1 MAKKEKM
8 THDEKIEYM
17 RLATAF
23 ADIQCGLVELDMLI
37 SLYDLILEKKG
48 NTDLMSL
55 AKVVVTVTNKY
66 TKTDSDEQNSGAS
79 QSTEHRGE

>member
-1 MAKKEKM
+1 MAKKKKM

-23 ADIQCGLVELDMLI
+23 AGIQCGVAELEMLI

-48 NTDLMSL
+48 DTDLMSL
-55 AKVVVTVTNKY
+55 AKVVANVVEKY
-66 TKTDSDEQNSGAS
+66 TKQDSNESSKEDSKEVS
-79 QSTEHRGE
+79 ED